1 MTQLDKWICLFYLL
15 WCIYLMFERQIYLK
29 LVGVFVPMQFISKSL
44 LIMWSILNN
53 QLWLHRLSMSFYQIV
68 LLLFPLYSLCLFVIS
83 FFFLPV
89 FMYLCLNIF
98 LSFCLLFRHLSSYRF
113 IFVQFHLPFLLS
125 FTGRSWAVV
134 LDGIRSSE
142 VILGKTSTEKKRFL
156 SGIARI
162 RGGGG
167 LPMMPEFLALFQ
179 EVRFWSI

>member
-1 MTQLDKWICLFYLL
+1 
-15 WCIYLMFERQIYLK
+15 
-29 LVGVFVPMQFISKSL
+29 
-44 LIMWSILNN
+44 
-53 QLWLHRLSMSFYQIV
+53 MSFYQIV

-179 EVRFWSI
+179 KVHFWSIKFFLQKCQCIELLTVFRLLIYLLE

>member
-29 LVGVFVPMQFISKSL
+29 LVGVFVAMQFISKSL

-113 IFVQFHLPFLLS
+113 IFVQFHFPFLLS

-142 VILGKTSTEKKRFL
+142 VILGKTSTEKKVFFR
-156 SGIARI
+156 A
-162 RGGGG
+162 
-167 LPMMPEFLALFQ
+167 LPE
-179 EVRFWSI
+179 